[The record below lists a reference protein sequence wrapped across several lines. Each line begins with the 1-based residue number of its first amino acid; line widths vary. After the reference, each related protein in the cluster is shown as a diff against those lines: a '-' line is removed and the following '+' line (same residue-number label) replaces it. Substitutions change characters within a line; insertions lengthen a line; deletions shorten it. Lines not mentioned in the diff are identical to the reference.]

1 MGVVKL
7 HSLKYDLPKREEKIE
22 INEATKIVSNASL
35 AILLPVIILGGILL
49 GIVSPTEATV
59 VAAFYAAFI
68 AVFICLNRF
77 EITIHLY
84 LYGAPSFI

>member
-49 GIVSPTEATV
+49 GD
-59 VAAFYAAFI
+59 
-68 AVFICLNRF
+68 R
-77 EITIHLY
+77 
-84 LYGAPSFI
+84 